1 MYIICEET
9 ENGVRVFDTKDGI
22 NEAIT
27 HKQLAYLK
35 AHHVRF
41 KRNDAYNF
49 GHALY
54 RYLVAQVLWNNIKTF
69 AQGSSVILNRADS
82 VEEFSTDYEISKHVL
97 ESVKQMMELNVK
109 TFQRD
114 WIDIYE
120 SAYNVIFFEGAQSFI
135 IPMYMQGLMFVIEQG
150 IFFVEFPYKLLRR
163 VSLETRRVFPEA
175 YLYIDNGSNVAIKV
189 QSWVTGWDFYGKLL
203 YEGYVHE
210 D

>member
-9 ENGVRVFDTKDGI
+9 ENGVRVFDTEDGI

-54 RYLVAQVLWNNIKTF
+54 CYLVAQVLWHNIKTF
-69 AQGSSVILNRADS
+69 DQGSSVILNRADS

-97 ESVKQMMELNVK
+97 ESVKQMMELKVK

-120 SAYNVIFFEGAQSFI
+120 SAYNVIFFRGAQGFI

-150 IFFVEFPYKLLRR
+150 IFFAEFPYKLLKR
-163 VSLETRRVFPEA
+163 VSLRTKRISPEV

-210 D
+210 E